1 MCVDLLYINNQS
13 LNYVFNDTQ
22 RENQYLLIRGLFDS
36 EDVYWYLLFILLMG
50 SRNLHVSSFIQKP
63 PLNFESPSL
72 RLLQKVKT
80 TKDLPSVSN
89 HFAKVLYRF

>member
-36 EDVYWYLLFILLMG
+36 EDVY
-50 SRNLHVSSFIQKP
+50 
-63 PLNFESPSL
+63 
-72 RLLQKVKT
+72 
-80 TKDLPSVSN
+80 
-89 HFAKVLYRF
+89 